1 MNDNVEIPKVQGG
14 LGGGG
19 GGWVREEEEQR
30 ARWQRNRMCLDG
42 AAPPPPLKKKKG
54 LKNLTK
60 AYLEIYICDLLGDTD
75 FTVAESRP

>member
-19 GGWVREEEEQR
+19 GVSEGRGGAKGKVTKKPDVP
-30 ARWQRNRMCLDG
+30 RWCC
-42 AAPPPPLKKKKG
+42 PPSPPQKKKS